1 MNRIQISLFITVQ
14 ASEGDGMRRD
24 KADEILRKVVSAP
37 HEDEVIEFKDRRTL
51 NKDEMGVYFS
61 ALSNEAELGDHHSAW
76 MIFGISD
83 DGEVMGTNFLD
94 TVESQSR
101 LKRYIYEQ
109 CGTNLSY
116 RDIHTMNH
124 DGKRVLMFEIPAA
137 QHGTPTSFKG
147 IAYERQGESVYP
159 LTEEK
164 RRRIMNKSLPDW
176 SSQIVPGVG
185 MDVLDPIA
193 VMTARRLYRSKHPD
207 NADAS
212 DAWSDQEFLNRMGL
226 TIDGAVTYTAIVLLG
241 KEESSLLIPDS
252 SLCLRWIL
260 RDDDDMTLSGE
271 VFGTPF
277 ILSIERLYSRI
288 RNLEYS
294 DFRTKTLA
302 KVSTDTYDPN
312 AVRELICNAIAHQ
325 DYLMREMVTV
335 VEYDRD
341 RLVFINAGDFMPGS
355 IDRVILG
362 EGPSYRYRNEH
373 MVRVM
378 NRIGMVETIGTGIQ
392 RVFRSQIERMFPL
405 PEYDLSEEHVRVT
418 LYGRVID
425 REYRE
430 ILMRNPNLK
439 FRDILC
445 LDRISKGEDVGGL
458 DASGL
463 VSAGLVHT
471 TASGYALGPGTPRG
485 GASVESTPG
494 KRVSNSDCR
503 TAILEYLEANGT
515 ASRGEIDALLF
526 DLLPEG
532 MSEERKKVKVS
543 NVLQSMRKEGLIGIE
558 GTTRNP
564 IYHIPGK

>member
-1 MNRIQISLFITVQ
+1 M
-14 ASEGDGMRRD
+14 SE
-24 KADEILRKVVSAP
+24 
-37 HEDEVIEFKDRRTL
+37 
-51 NKDEMGVYFS
+51 
-61 ALSNEAELGDHHSAW
+61 
-76 MIFGISD
+76 
-83 DGEVMGTNFLD
+83 
-94 TVESQSR
+94 
-101 LKRYIYEQ
+101 
-109 CGTNLSY
+109 
-116 RDIHTMNH
+116 
-124 DGKRVLMFEIPAA
+124 
-137 QHGTPTSFKG
+137 
-147 IAYERQGESVYP
+147 
-159 LTEEK
+159 
-164 RRRIMNKSLPDW
+164 
-176 SSQIVPGVG
+176 
-185 MDVLDPIA
+185 
-193 VMTARRLYRSKHPD
+193 
-207 NADAS
+207 
-212 DAWSDQEFLNRMGL
+212 
-226 TIDGAVTYTAIVLLG
+226 
-241 KEESSLLIPDS
+241 
-252 SLCLRWIL
+252 
-260 RDDDDMTLSGE
+260 
-271 VFGTPF
+271 
-277 ILSIERLYSRI
+277 
-288 RNLEYS
+288 RN
-294 DFRTKTLA
+294 
-302 KVSTDTYDPN
+302 
-312 AVRELICNAIAHQ
+312 
-325 DYLMREMVTV
+325 
-335 VEYDRD
+335 
-341 RLVFINAGDFMPGS
+341 
-355 IDRVILG
+355 
-362 EGPSYRYRNEH
+362 PSYRYRNEH